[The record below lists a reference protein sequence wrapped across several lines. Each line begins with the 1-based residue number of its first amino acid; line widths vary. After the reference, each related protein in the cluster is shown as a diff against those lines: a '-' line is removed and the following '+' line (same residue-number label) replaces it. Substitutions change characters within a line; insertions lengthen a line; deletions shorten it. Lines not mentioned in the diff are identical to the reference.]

1 MPEAPDHDLER
12 ELVDLE
18 TRSWEA
24 WKARD
29 GDYFEWFL
37 SDDHVEIGVAGVAD
51 KRAVV
56 ATVRST
62 ACVVRDY
69 TVSDFHAQLLGPDVA
84 VLTYHAAQDTRCGG
98 VAVPSP
104 VWVSSLYV
112 RRDGRWVNAVY
123 QQTAELP
130 RTSLRA

>member
-1 MPEAPDHDLER
+1 MTETHDAALER
-12 ELVDLE
+12 ELIDLE

-37 SDDHVEIGVAGVAD
+37 SDDHVEVGFGGVAD
-51 KRAVV
+51 KATVV
-56 ATVRST
+56 ATVRSPG
-62 ACVVRDY
+62 CVVRSYDI
-69 TVSDFHAQLLGPDVA
+69 SGFKAQRLGDAVA

-98 VAVPSP
+98 APVPSP

-123 QQTAELP
+123 QQTAEL
-130 RTSLRA
+130 RRSS